1 MSTPNINCILQAIV
15 VVTDQKASN
24 FPQIASFDFQNPS
37 LPSGANGGT
46 VVYWEPYFQ
55 ASTIGSS
62 VPLPAQIT
70 YGLFIRNL
78 SLTAN
83 VNLTYT
89 PAASV
94 PTTIFLGPGGVFVY
108 FDPSEAGTGI
118 TAITLTGV
126 GGIVSLSILAV
137 A

>member
-1 MSTPNINCILQAIV
+1 M
-15 VVTDQKASN
+15 VTDQQSAN
-24 FPQIASFDFQNPS
+24 FPQIATFNFQNPT
-37 LPSGANGGT
+37 LPSGATGGT
-46 VVYWEPYFQ
+46 VAYWEPYFQ
-55 ASTIGSS
+55 AIAITGAA
-62 VPLPAQIT
+62 VPMPAQIV
-70 YGLFIRNL
+70 YGLFIKNL

-94 PTTIFLGPGGVFVY
+94 PTTIFLGPGGIFIY

-118 TAITLTGV
+118 TAATLTGV
-126 GGIVSLSILAV
+126 GGTVPLSVLAV